1 MPRAPEVLAYLP
13 GSIPRIPAPDQP
25 LVNMKLPGGV
35 RESDALASQIYSPQ
49 GEYSVSFSC
58 SSQLLIVDNWKTV
71 GLQKSRLAATLN
83 NLLELAAMNTCDVM
97 KASRQEIYYFP

>member
-1 MPRAPEVLAYLP
+1 MPRAPGVLASLS
-13 GSIPRIPAPDQP
+13 GSIPGIPASDNP

-35 RESDALASQIYSPQ
+35 RESDALTSQIYSPQ

-71 GLQKSRLAATLN
+71 GLQMSKLAATFN
-83 NLLELAAMNTCDVM
+83 NLLELAAMNSCHVM
-97 KASRQEIYYFP
+97 GASRQEICYFS